1 MPIHRTVTEVAR
13 NFSDYINR
21 VLFRRERFVLLR
33 GNRPVAELRPVNVGV
48 PLADLP
54 SLFASFPHL
63 DPDDTAA
70 FEADLETGRA
80 ALDNLPIHDPW
91 QR

>member
-1 MPIHRTVTEVAR
+1 MPIRITVTDVAR

-33 GNRPVAELRPVNVGV
+33 GKRPVAELRPVNIGV

-54 SLFASFPHL
+54 ALFASFPHL
-63 DPDDTAA
+63 DPDDAAA

-80 ALDNLPIHDPW
+80 VLDTLPIHDPW

>member
-48 PLADLP
+48 PLAELP
-54 SLFASFPHL
+54 DLFASFPHL
-63 DPDDTAA
+63 DPDDAVA

-80 ALDNLPIHDPW
+80 ALDSQPIRNPW

>member
-1 MPIHRTVTEVAR
+1 MPIRRTVTEVAR
-13 NFSDYINR
+13 NFSDYIGR

-33 GNRPVAELRPVNVGV
+33 GNRPVAELRPVDVGV

-54 SLFASFPHL
+54 
-63 DPDDTAA
+63 
-70 FEADLETGRA
+70 GRA
-80 ALDNLPIHDPW
+80 ELHTLPINDPW

>member
-1 MPIHRTVTEVAR
+1 MPIRLTVTDVAR

-33 GNRPVAELRPVNVGV
+33 GNRPVAELRPVNIGV

-54 SLFASFPHL
+54 ALFASFPHL
-63 DPDDTAA
+63 DPDDAAA
-70 FEADLETGRA
+70 FEADLESGRA
-80 ALDNLPIHDPW
+80 VLDTLPIHDPW

>member
-1 MPIHRTVTEVAR
+1 MPIPRTVTEVAR

-21 VLFRRERFVLLR
+21 VVFRRERFVLLR
-33 GNRPVAELRPVNVGV
+33 GNRPVAELRPVHVGV

-54 SLFASFPHL
+54 ALFASFPHL
-63 DPDDTAA
+63 DPEDAA
-70 FEADLETGRA
+70 ELEKDLEAGRA
-80 ALDNLPIHDPW
+80 KLDALPIQDPW

>member
-1 MPIHRTVTEVAR
+1 MPIRRTVTEVAR

-54 SLFASFPHL
+54 ALFASFPHL
-63 DPDDTAA
+63 DPNDAA
-70 FEADLETGRA
+70 EFEKDLETGRA
-80 ALDNLPIHDPW
+80 ELDTLPINDPW